1 MWMSLRVKKLQ
12 KMEFLSRSGI
22 VTSTGL
28 AENQL
33 PVENTI
39 EGMYRKQQTHF
50 CPHSILL
57 KPRGE
62 GLRGT
67 GFLLAS
73 RTGRSPTQV

>member
-1 MWMSLRVKKLQ
+1 
-12 KMEFLSRSGI
+12 MEFLSRSGI

-33 PVENTI
+33 QVENTI
-39 EGMYRKQQTHF
+39 EGVYRKQQTHF
-50 CPHSILL
+50 RPHSIFL
-57 KPRGE
+57 KPPGE

-73 RTGRSPTQV
+73 RTGRSPTHI